1 MKQIQ
6 IVAPGHILGI
16 WETVWPMLNV
26 AFINYEHGD
35 YDIEQLK
42 VLLIK
47 EFQIL
52 FVVVE
57 DNKILNEL
65 NNLILAVEKGLDE
78 FDFQNTGEL
87 IYQFIWGRVADEYIE
102 HVKTREDKEIALSVL
117 DKVFKDCLK
126 LIHPYMPFV
135 TEAIWKEL
143 PKSANDCDLIAL
155 SNWPS

>member
-1 MKQIQ
+1 MKSVQ

-47 EFQIL
+47 EFQLL

-57 DNKILNEL
+57 DNKI
-65 NNLILAVEKGLDE
+65 IGCFTVEVINQMNHKVAHTTCMGGKGLFED
-78 FDFQNTGEL
+78 
-87 IYQFIWGRVADEYIE
+87 R
-102 HVKTREDKEIALSVL
+102 KSTRLNSS
-117 DKVFKDCLK
+117 
-126 LIHPYMPFV
+126 H
-135 TEAIWKEL
+135 T
-143 PKSANDCDLIAL
+143 
-155 SNWPS
+155 

>member
-6 IVAPGHILGI
+6 LVAPGHVLGL
-16 WETVWPMLNV
+16 WEIIWPMLNV

-57 DNKILNEL
+57 DNKIIGCFTVEVINQPNHKVAHTTCMGGKGVFDNHTIKQYEEWCRGNGITKIRAYAQDSQAKLFKMKLGLEKVTNV
-65 NNLILAVEKGLDE
+65 VEKTL
-78 FDFQNTGEL
+78 
-87 IYQFIWGRVADEYIE
+87 
-102 HVKTREDKEIALSVL
+102 
-117 DKVFKDCLK
+117 
-126 LIHPYMPFV
+126 
-135 TEAIWKEL
+135 
-143 PKSANDCDLIAL
+143 
-155 SNWPS
+155 